1 MILAKRLMIFIPAYK
16 TEKTVC
22 SVIERIPKDVMKKTT
37 EIVVMDNHSPDRTY
51 DVSNEY
57 KKKNKMSKLKVFRHK
72 KNIFFGGN
80 LKSGFDYAIKH
91 KMDIVVMLHADAQY
105 PPEKINA
112 LIKPIEEGKA
122 KTVFGSRFLGNPLKG
137 GMPIWRYLGN
147 IFLTKAENVLIGKRF
162 SEWHSGFTAYDCNTL
177 KKLPFNLCENGYEM
191 TTDILLLFISNKSRI
206 AEIPIPTH
214 YGEESTSPSIKR
226 TFLYFINS
234 FKLAILF
241 FLHRT
246 RIIKIKKYSLVA

>member
-1 MILAKRLMIFIPAYK
+1 MIFIPAYK

-51 DVSNEY
+51 DAVKGY
-57 KKKNKMSKLKVFRHK
+57 KKKNKMSKLKVFRHS

-80 LKSGFDYAIKH
+80 LKSGLDYAIKH
-91 KMDIVVMLHADAQY
+91 KMDIMVMLHSDAQY
-105 PPEKINA
+105 PSEKINA

-122 KTVFGSRFLGNPLKG
+122 ETVFGSRFLENPLKG

-147 IFLTKAENVLIGKRF
+147 IFLTMIENVLIGKRF
-162 SEWHSGFTAYDCNTL
+162 SEWHSGFTAYDCHTL
-177 KKLPFNLCENGYEM
+177 KKIPFNLCESGYEI
-191 TTDILLLFISNKSRI
+191 TTDILLLFISAKSRI

-241 FLHRT
+241 FLHRIG
-246 RIIKIKKYSLVA
+246 IIKIQKYSNATIQKRQV